1 MSVQV
6 SLPSQLDF
14 SRKPPSLPSN
24 VESKLMN
31 FQAVNGISF
40 SPNQVIE
47 FQLPSQA
54 GLYFDPKT
62 IFVRYKITYTS
73 GATAGVVR
81 GIPAF
86 TTFSKLDEFISSTNI
101 NSVYNYHQ
109 VANMWYNINSTVASK
124 YGEQSALGF
133 GPASATPTLDQMES
147 YTLPTVSSTNDLYLS
162 MPLVCSAIGS
172 ADKFIPSGLMG
183 PLRIQL
189 TVAPI
194 SEQAVVAA
202 NITAISVSVPELC
215 IQGIHMGAQTDQM
228 IASMGNPTVTLKTNA
243 WANAGVGRVA
253 SSTSGLQTIV
263 INHRY
268 RSIENL
274 YCLFSGDSATLDLNG
289 LFDSRDLTS
298 ANGSYQLQIGQTMY
312 PSIPI
317 STVNHKTCVLQY
329 LRETTG
335 SLADYKT
342 SGMCINRVEFGYN
355 SSGTATT
362 AVEPAK
368 FVLGV
373 PLSKIQ
379 PLPWQSGALLSG
391 VDASSSPISLLVN
404 IGTATSGSQNTN
416 VFAIAH
422 YSQLIE
428 IDPVTKQVAVVF

>member
-1 MSVQV
+1 MSVQAV
-6 SLPSQLDF
+6 LPSQLDF
-14 SRKPPSLPSN
+14 SKKPPSLPSG

-62 IFVRYKITYTS
+62 LFVRYKITYTS

-86 TTFSKLDEFISSTNI
+86 TSFSKLDEFIGSTNI

-109 VANMWYNINSTVASK
+109 VANMWYNINSTVAAK

-133 GPASATPTLDQMES
+133 GPASSTPTLDQMES

-172 ADKFIPSGLMG
+172 ADKFIPSGLMS
-183 PLRIQL
+183 PIRFQL

-194 SEQAVVAA
+194 SDQAVVSA
-202 NITAISVSVPELC
+202 NITAISISVPELC
-215 IQGIHMGAQTDQM
+215 IQGINMGAQTDAM
-228 IASMGNPTVTLKTNA
+228 VASMGSPTLTLKTNA

-298 ANGSYQLQIGQTMY
+298 ANGSYQLQIGQQMY

-335 SLADYKT
+335 SLSDYKT

-362 AVEPAK
+362 AVEPSK

-404 IGTATSGSQNTN
+404 IGTATSASQNTN

-428 IDPVTKQVAVVF
+428 IDPVSKQVAVVF

>member
-1 MSVQV
+1 
-6 SLPSQLDF
+6 
-14 SRKPPSLPSN
+14 
-24 VESKLMN
+24 VEKYL
-31 FQAVNGISF
+31 GITF

-62 IFVRYKITYTS
+62 LFIRYKITYTS

-81 GIPAF
+81 NLPALS
-86 TTFSKLDEFISSTNI
+86 TFSKLDEYVGSTPI

-109 VANMWYNINSTVASK
+109 VANHWYNINTNVAQK

-133 GPASATPTLDQMES
+133 GPNTGTPTLDQMES
-147 YTLPTVSSTNDLYLS
+147 YTLPSTGTTNDLFLS
-162 MPLVCSAIGS
+162 APLVCSAIGS
-172 ADKFIPSGLMG
+172 ADKFIPSGLMA
-183 PLRIQL
+183 PIRIQL

-194 SEQAVVAA
+194 SDIAVVSA
-202 NITAISVSVPELC
+202 NITAITVSVPELC
-215 IQGIHMGAQTDQM
+215 IQGINMGAQTDAM
-228 IASMGNPTVTLKTNA
+228 VASMGSPTLTLKTFG
-243 WANAGVGRVA
+243 WANAGVGRIA
-253 SSTSGLQTIV
+253 GGSSGLQTII
-263 INHRY
+263 INHRM
-268 RSIENL
+268 RSLENL

-289 LFDSRDLTS
+289 IFDSRDLTS
-298 ANGSYQLQIGQTMY
+298 GNGSYQLQIGQTMY
-312 PSIPI
+312 PSVPI
-317 STVNHKTCVLQY
+317 STVNHKTSVLQY

-335 SLADYKT
+335 SVQDYKM
-342 SGMCINRVEFGYN
+342 SGMAINRVEFGYN

-368 FVLGV
+368 FILGL

-379 PLPWQSGALLSG
+379 PMPWASGALLSG

-404 IGTATSGSQNTN
+404 IGTATSASQNTN

-428 IDPVTKQVAVVF
+428 IDPMTKQVAVVF